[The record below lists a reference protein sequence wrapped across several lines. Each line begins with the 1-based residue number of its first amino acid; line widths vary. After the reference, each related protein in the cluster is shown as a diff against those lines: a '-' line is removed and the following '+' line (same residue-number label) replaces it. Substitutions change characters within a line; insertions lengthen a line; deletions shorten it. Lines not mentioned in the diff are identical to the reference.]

1 MVQQDV
7 LFNPSTLQPAVESCG
22 IRRSDRSRSRLIQ
35 GSGHQWRWLDR
46 FWGKASSSP
55 WDPLGSSGSFE
66 VFLYWSSSYSSSFF
80 WIYIILYHFIPIST
94 RCNLTLNA
102 GEDSGCSPDGHGRS
116 SWPWCG
122 ATMPRPRVWC
132 PHSCDVRCV
141 AIQNTQVPKDPH
153 FCNPSVPFQSGTSNS
168 RKF

>member
-1 MVQQDV
+1 M
-7 LFNPSTLQPAVESCG
+7 FCSTLQPFNPLWNPVESEGPTGPGPGWSKAVDTNGDGSIDFEAKPRPRPG
-22 IRRSDRSRSRLIQ
+22 IL
-35 GSGHQWRWLDR
+35 
-46 FWGKASSSP
+46 
-55 WDPLGSSGSFE
+55 WDPLGASRYFFIEVPVIPVPFFGFISF
-66 VFLYWSSSYSSSFF
+66 
-80 WIYIILYHFIPIST
+80 YIILYRYLHAA
-94 RCNLTLNA
+94 NLTLNA